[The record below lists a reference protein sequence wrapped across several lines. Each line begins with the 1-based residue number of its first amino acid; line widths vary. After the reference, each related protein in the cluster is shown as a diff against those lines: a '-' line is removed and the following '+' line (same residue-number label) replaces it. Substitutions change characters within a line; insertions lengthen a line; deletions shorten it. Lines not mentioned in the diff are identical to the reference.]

1 MSLTTLGT
9 NKMGEDIDSFPFM
22 QPLNKI
28 KIMKKKNDRLSQALS
43 FGRNCMPVPEHGR
56 HLR

>member
-1 MSLTTLGT
+1 
-9 NKMGEDIDSFPFM
+9 MGEDIDSFPFM

-43 FGRNCMPVPEHGR
+43 FGRKCMPVPEHGR

>member
-1 MSLTTLGT
+1 
-9 NKMGEDIDSFPFM
+9 MGEDIDSFPFM

-28 KIMKKKNDRLSQALS
+28 KIMKKKNDRLSQALR